1 MILLDS
7 NIIIALFD
15 GKDVHH
21 KKAVSLLN
29 SIVEQ
34 RVYTLSVNLIEIY
47 SVIAKRCRERKYNSN
62 IALEKLRTLE
72 SNINIIW
79 VGNPKD
85 IHDEIV
91 DIMIKTNGKLNY
103 IDSIILK
110 YCLDNGAEL
119 KTFNKNLMFEYEAA
133 R

>member
-21 KKAVSLLN
+21 KKAVSLLK